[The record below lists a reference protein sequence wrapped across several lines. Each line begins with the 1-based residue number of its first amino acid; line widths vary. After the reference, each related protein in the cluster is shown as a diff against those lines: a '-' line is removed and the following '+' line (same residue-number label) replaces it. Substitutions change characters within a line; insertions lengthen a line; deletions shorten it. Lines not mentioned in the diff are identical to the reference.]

1 MNTSGNLI
9 VALAAT
15 VLLAAQL
22 EAQSERPLKFLSKT
36 CNEDAIE
43 LHLDPGPFQDLVQSE
58 FSLALVEGKARV
70 VIVVQDCPQ
79 YWVDGEDLGPTQDIH
94 IWVSILGLEDLRPVV
109 GAERT
114 LPTKTWFTLFLGSS
128 NPRVREAKKAA
139 GTIVAPI
146 DSVFLDLPEPRRGG
160 GFSLGR
166 GLIYSWQ
173 VLSPVTPLI
182 RLVGLNHD
190 VYTRDSAGNIVLNR
204 IQALMHVSAAA
215 SPGTLEVVGGT
226 DALSLINPGTY
237 PVSVST
243 FFPMWSRAT
252 LGLRPSR

>member
-1 MNTSGNLI
+1 MNTPGNLT

-15 VLLAAQL
+15 VLLATQL

-43 LHLDPGPFQDLVQSE
+43 LHLDPAPFQDFVGPE
-58 FSLALVEGKARV
+58 FSLALVEGKARL

-79 YWVDGEDLGPTQDIH
+79 YWVDGEDLGPTQDVH

-128 NPRVREAKKAA
+128 NPRVREAKKTA

-146 DSVFLDLPEPRRGG
+146 DSVFLDLPGSQRSGR
-160 GFSLGR
+160 FSLDR
-166 GLIYSWQ
+166 SLSYTWQ
-173 VLSPVTPLI
+173 VLSPVTPLTG
-182 RLVGLNHD
+182 LVGLNHD

-204 IQALMHVSAAA
+204 IQALMHVSAAG
-215 SPGTLEVVGGT
+215 SQGTLEVVGET
-226 DALSLINPGTY
+226 DALSLLNPGTY

-252 LGLRPSR
+252 MGLLPSH